1 MALPNGRTRLTAGK
15 CEDTLKLPRNQEKA
29 KACLAPGRM
38 EETVKRP
45 NGADVRWEAVAIE
58 GWVDLTAQVPCPHDM
73 GMFIHPAH
81 VTEVS
86 RSKAGGRPLTNT
98 SGVKSG
104 AYITSQVLLQ
114 KYKIY
119 NQKTYQR
126 LTSSI

>member
-73 GMFIHPAH
+73 GMFTHPAH